1 MDSSR
6 PGCNTSGDYY
16 TGNVTPILNEVR
28 HALAQLI
35 ESGEPT
41 TIDLRA
47 IPLGPGEEGRIEERL
62 GVGEVDIHI
71 DALGPSRIRE
81 TALSGVWLVVHYNAD
96 EEILGKF
103 IEITRIPEIAMSPRD
118 DMRECL
124 ETLSAS
130 LQNQASTWRQT

>member
-1 MDSSR
+1 MDLPT
-6 PGCNTSGDYY
+6 PGCNTSAGYS

-28 HALAQLI
+28 HALARLI

-47 IPLGPGEEGRIEERL
+47 IPLGPGEEERIEERL
-62 GVGEVDIHI
+62 GVGEVGIHV

-103 IEITRIPEIAMSPRD
+103 IEITRMPEIAMSPRD

-124 ETLSAS
+124 ETLSRS
-130 LQNQASTWRQT
+130 LQNQESTWRQA